1 MFETNIYV
9 EKRNILKN
17 KFDSGVLL
25 FLGNEETPANYTANT
40 YAFRQDSSFL
50 YYFGIDRAGFAAII
64 DIDNNLETIFANDF
78 SIDDIVWMG
87 PQLKVS
93 ELAENAGI
101 YRTAPQEKLAEQ
113 ITNAIRKG
121 RKIHFL
127 PQYRTENTLKVSS
140 LTGLNF
146 SNVNDYV
153 SEKLIKAVVNQRSV
167 KSEEEI
173 KEIEDAVDI
182 AAKMHVAAMKMVKPG
197 IYEQKIAGMIEGI
210 SLSLGY
216 GLSFRPIVS
225 VHGETLHNHYYGNL
239 IEDGQLLVN
248 DSGAES
254 KHHYASDI
262 TRTIP
267 VGGKFTKKQKEIY
280 TIVLNTELNAIQSIR
295 PGMNFRDIHLQA
307 AFDIVTGLQ
316 EIGLMK
322 GNSQDAVNYGAHSLF
337 FPHGLGHMLGLD
349 VHDMESLGEQYVG
362 YDENTQRSTE
372 FGLKYLRLAK
382 NLQPGYV
389 FTIEPGIYFIPELI
403 DMWKQE
409 NKFDEFI
416 NYDMVLDY
424 KDFGGIRIED
434 DILVTE
440 DGYRVLGSNPIPK
453 SVEEVE
459 ALASSK

>member
-9 EKRNILKN
+9 ERRNILKN
-17 KFDSGVLL
+17 KFDSGILL

-50 YYFGIDRAGFAAII
+50 YYFGIDSAGFTAMI

-78 SIDDIVWMG
+78 SLDDIVWMG
-87 PQLKVS
+87 PQPKVS
-93 ELAENAGI
+93 ELAEKTGI
-101 YRTAPQEKLAEQ
+101 YRTAQLDKLPEQ
-113 ITNAIRKG
+113 INNAVRKG

-127 PQYRTENTLKVSS
+127 PQYRTENTLKIAS

-153 SEKLIKAVVNQRSV
+153 SEKLIKAVVNQRSI

-225 VHGETLHNHYYGNL
+225 VHGETLHNHYYRNL
-239 IEDGQLLVN
+239 IEAGQLLVN

-254 KHHYASDI
+254 RLHYASDI

-267 VGGKFTKKQKEIY
+267 VGGKFTQKQKEIY
-280 TIVLNTELNAIQSIR
+280 NIVLNTELNAIQSVR
-295 PGMNFRDIHLQA
+295 PGMNYRDIHLQA
-307 AFDIVTGLQ
+307 AFDIVRGLQ
-316 EIGLMK
+316 EIGLMR
-322 GNSQDAVNYGAHSLF
+322 GDPTDAVNSGAHTLF

-349 VHDMESLGEQYVG
+349 VHDMESLGEQFVG
-362 YDENTQRSTE
+362 YDETIERSQE

-382 NLQPGYV
+382 NLQPSYV

-403 DMWKQE
+403 DMWKTQ
-409 NKFDEFI
+409 NKFPEFI
-416 NYDMVLDY
+416 NYDMLDNY

-434 DILVTE
+434 DVVVT
-440 DGYRVLGSNPIPK
+440 DDSYRVLGSKPIPK

-459 ALASSK
+459 AIVGK

>member
-9 EKRNILKN
+9 ERRNILKN

-25 FLGNEETPANYTANT
+25 FLGNEETPANYTSNT
-40 YAFRQDSSFL
+40 YAFRQDSTFL
-50 YYFGIDRAGFAAII
+50 YYFGIDRPGFVAII

-87 PQLKVS
+87 PQPKVS
-93 ELAENAGI
+93 ELAEKVGI
-101 YRTAPQEKLAEQ
+101 IMTATADNLAEQ
-113 ITNAIRKG
+113 INVAIRKG

-127 PQYRTENTLKVSS
+127 PQYRTENILKLALLS
-140 LTGLNF
+140 GLKS
-146 SNVNDYV
+146 SNVSNYA
-153 SEKLIKAVVNQRSV
+153 SEKLIKAVANQRSV

-182 AAKMHVAAMKMVKPG
+182 ATKMHVAAMKMIKPG
-197 IYEQKIAGMIEGI
+197 IYEKKIAGMIEGI
-210 SLSLGY
+210 ALSLGY

-225 VHGETLHNHYYGNL
+225 IHGETLHNHYYDNL
-239 IEDGQLLVN
+239 TEDGQLLVN

-254 KHHYASDI
+254 KLHYASDI
-262 TRTIP
+262 TRTMP
-267 VGGKFTKKQKEIY
+267 VGGKFTQKQKEIY
-280 TIVLNTELNAIQSIR
+280 SIVLKAEMNAIEAVK

-307 AFDIVTGLQ
+307 AFNIVSGLN
-316 EIGLMK
+316 EIGLMH
-322 GNSQDAVNYGAHSLF
+322 GNPEDAVNYGAHTLF

-349 VHDMESLGEQYVG
+349 VHDMEGLGEDYVG
-362 YDENTQRSTE
+362 YDESVQRSDE

-382 NLQPGYV
+382 TLQPGYV

-403 DMWKQE
+403 DMWKEE
-409 NKFDEFI
+409 NKFGEFI

>member
-1 MFETNIYV
+1 MFDANIYQ
-9 EKRNILKN
+9 ERRNNLKN
-17 KFDSGVLL
+17 KFDSGLLL
-25 FLGNEETPANYTANT
+25 FLGNEETPANYLANT

-78 SIDDIVWMG
+78 GIDEIVWMG
-87 PQLKVS
+87 PQAKVS
-93 ELAENAGI
+93 ELAERTGI
-101 YRTAPQEKLAEQ
+101 YRTAPVDKLADQ
-113 ITNAIRKG
+113 VNNAVRKG

-127 PQYRTENTLKVSS
+127 PQYKPENTLKIATLS
-140 LTGLNF
+140 GLNS

-153 SEKLIKAVVNQRSV
+153 SEKLIKAVVNQRSIKTV
-167 KSEEEI
+167 EEI

-210 SLSLGY
+210 ALSLGY

-225 VHGETLHNHYYGNL
+225 IHGETLHNSYYGNL

-254 KHHYASDI
+254 KLHYASDI
-262 TRTIP
+262 TRTMP
-267 VGGKFTKKQKEIY
+267 VGGKFTQKQKEIY
-280 TIVLNTELNAIQSIR
+280 TIVLNAEINAIQSVR

-307 AFDIVTGLQ
+307 AFDIVAGLQ
-316 EIGLMK
+316 EIGMMT
-322 GNSQDAVNYGAHSLF
+322 GNPEDAVNYGAHTLF
-337 FPHGLGHMLGLD
+337 FPHGLGHMMGLD
-349 VHDMESLGEQYVG
+349 VHDMEALGEQYVG

-382 NLQPGYV
+382 TLQPGTV

-409 NKFDEFI
+409 KKFGEFI

-440 DGYRVLGSNPIPK
+440 DGYRILGSNPIPK
-453 SVEEVE
+453 SIEEVE